1 MAYQVFFDSNFS
13 YCVFYE
19 MSHPHNESDF
29 SKVICFAH
37 NLTHEHGI
45 FFSDEITENRTH
57 VISKFFV
64 LASLFKAHF

>member
-1 MAYQVFFDSNFS
+1 MTLILATVFFTRVD
-13 YCVFYE
+13 E

>member
-1 MAYQVFFDSNFS
+1 
-13 YCVFYE
+13 

-57 VISKFFV
+57 VISKFFC
-64 LASLFKAHF
+64 ASLSIQSSFLTNRTKN